1 MTEGSPEIP
10 AIVQALI
17 GVVQYPEE
25 SSFAIEM
32 GYVYNTCAAVQNGNP
47 LFWDEGVAQE
57 ITQGWITPPTMMSV
71 WFRPHYWAP
80 GASGEQK
87 ALRTHFD
94 LKELLG
100 LPEAIISGNEAVFG
114 VPVRPGDRLRT
125 HQIVRSISEMK
136 DTKVGR
142 GRFWVIDVESFN
154 QDDEFVGRE
163 TYTCLGYRR
172 SAS

>member
-1 MTEGSPEIP
+1 MDHSR
-10 AIVQALI
+10 
-17 GVVQYPEE
+17 GV
-25 SSFAIEM
+25 
-32 GYVYNTCAAVQNGNP
+32 
-47 LFWDEGVAQE
+47 
-57 ITQGWITPPTMMSV
+57 
-71 WFRPHYWAP
+71 
-80 GASGEQK
+80 
-87 ALRTHFD
+87 
-94 LKELLG
+94 
-100 LPEAIISGNEAVFG
+100 IISGNEAVFG

-172 SAS
+172 SA